1 MREPSVTP
9 TDLNSPCRVNDAL
22 VTVETIEHDV
32 DWYRHDNEDK
42 FFYVVDGRF
51 AVDLE
56 DRSIELGPRQG
67 FMIPKGRLHR
77 TRAPEQSV
85 VLIVG
90 TSD

>member
-1 MREPSVTP
+1 M
-9 TDLNSPCRVNDAL
+9 
-22 VTVETIEHDV
+22 ETIEHDV
-32 DWYRHDNEDK
+32 DWHRHDNEDK

-51 AVDLE
+51 AVDLK